1 MSQTKWTEWAK
12 YFKFKY
18 VIQGGW
24 SPSIDTVGAKRENKS
39 GTPPTLSYAYTFTTV
54 RNALFDDTSGE
65 IALINKA
72 LADKSLALEV
82 DFISYDSEGNY
93 KILKDSSNKIE
104 WADSDVEPS
113 SLSDWR
119 DPSFGYTFKQLKNR
133 LYPGSTNKQF
143 DTADEGDCPTY
154 TIYVHLKVSTEY
166 TQETK
171 PSFKWK
177 FYLDIAAKNENKL
190 TEATTDQ
197 MDIFG
202 NPIAPTVPQLRQKNS
217 DGTYTFYTCTGW
229 KKEKDKSFSATYTET
244 KVAALFTVNET
255 NIFDDAEPYYY
266 GDKAPLSGYF
276 LPIGDNDKDSDA
288 VDILIQAPENNQYSN
303 FVEIPS
309 FTIGQSEENFTYIQ
323 KGTFPMFGESRL
335 KWEQSS
341 YSSAQ
346 TLKITYNNDSSISG
360 ITIAG
365 SAPFNTKLKE
375 IKRVGFLLVGGG
387 GGAGGYS
394 EYDGCSSGGTEHQV
408 CPGAGGGGGE
418 IVCGVLNVEA
428 PTISQ
433 ADNGYFVLGDR
444 LAITSLVTAVRI
456 TSLEFKATVGGGGSA
471 GSSGKNNGGSAGS
484 SGGDSY
490 ISLTINYQYTTDGTT
505 WIDLSYTKSNLI
517 KAGGGKGGSKGNTD
531 VTKIDGGGGG
541 SSSYSS
547 SRELFYSKN
556 WCCVCYSV
564 GGSSGSSITL
574 NPDDYG
580 SSSQSGAAAKSYAFC
595 FSTKAASSSYLK
607 SESFGKLSGD
617 VKVQGNNDAISSCRI
632 PGGHS
637 YGSGADSYDA
647 GWGGG
652 GCGGT
657 TTKTQAKGGNGFF
670 GVYY

>member
-24 SPSIDTVGAKRENKS
+24 SPAINTVGNKRENKS
-39 GTPPTLSYAYTFTTV
+39 GTSATLSYNYAFTTI
-54 RNALFDDTSGE
+54 RDALFADTSGE
-65 IALINKA
+65 IAIINKA
-72 LADKSLALEV
+72 LANKALALEV

-93 KILKDSSNKIE
+93 KILKDSLKTIE
-104 WADSDVEPS
+104 WEDPDVEPT
-113 SLSDWR
+113 SLNDWR
-119 DPSFGYTFKQLKNR
+119 DPSFGYTFKKLKNR
-133 LYPGSTNKQF
+133 LYPASSNKQF

-177 FYLDIAAKNENKL
+177 YYSDIDAKDNDTL
-190 TEATTDQ
+190 TESTTTQ
-197 MDIFG
+197 IDIFG
-202 NPIAPTVPQLRQKNS
+202 NPIAPAVPQLRQKNG
-217 DGTYTFYTCTGW
+217 DGTYTFYTCTSW
-229 KKEKDKSFSATYTET
+229 EKQKDKSFLAIYTDT
-244 KVAALFTVNET
+244 TVTALFTVNDI

-266 GDKAPLSGYF
+266 GNKAPLAGYF
-276 LPIGDNDKDSDA
+276 LPIGDNDKNNDTF
-288 VDILIQAPENNQYSN
+288 DILIQAPENNQYSN
-303 FVEIPS
+303 FVEIPD
-309 FTIGQSEENFTYIQ
+309 FTIGQSEENFKYIQ
-323 KGTFPMFGESRL
+323 KGTFPLFGRD

-341 YSSAQ
+341 YSATQ

-360 ITIAG
+360 ITIA
-365 SAPFNTKLKE
+365 SATPFNTKLKE
-375 IKRVGFLLVGGG
+375 IKRIGFLLVGGG

-428 PTISQ
+428 PPISQ

-444 LAITSLVTAVRI
+444 LAITSLVTDVRI

-471 GSSGKNNGGSAGS
+471 GSSGKNNGGSTGT

-505 WIDLSYTKSNLI
+505 WINLSHTKSNLI
-517 KAGGGKGGSKGNTD
+517 KAAGGKGGGKGTTD
-531 VTKIDGGGGG
+531 VSKIDGGSGG
-541 SSSYSS
+541 SASHSS
-547 SRELFYSKN
+547 SRELFYTKN

-574 NPDDYG
+574 NADDYG
-580 SSSQSGAAAKSYAFC
+580 SSGQSGVAAKSYAFC
-595 FSTKAASSSYLK
+595 FSTIAASDSYLK
-607 SESFGKLSGD
+607 SDSFNKLSGA
-617 VKVQGNNDAISSCRI
+617 VKIQGDNEAISSCRI

-637 YGSGADSYDA
+637 YGSGADSSNA

-657 TTKTQAKGGNGFF
+657 TTNSQAKGGNGFF